1 MFREISMEEITT
13 ENLYNIE
20 SRIQENAVEEY
31 QIFRVCRDIIKV
43 NVKLRKAIYVTCFI
57 TLVCLIITF
66 YWITRKL
73 EDSYTTLFVCVSIGC
88 LFFLLTELILPII
101 YNLVAYR
108 NVRSYINDKNKCNY
122 ERIQISNK
130 TCQEEIIIPEIIE
143 DLKYKSFRVYTYIDG
158 KKKELLFSN
167 DENKIVKESGKVYKK
182 TYFEIDVNG
191 EKRGPMIIPIITKYM
206 EYRVTQ
212 KTN

>member
-108 NVRSYINDKNKCNY
+108 NVRSYINDKNKC
-122 ERIQISNK
+122 
-130 TCQEEIIIPEIIE
+130 
-143 DLKYKSFRVYTYIDG
+143 
-158 KKKELLFSN
+158 
-167 DENKIVKESGKVYKK
+167 
-182 TYFEIDVNG
+182 
-191 EKRGPMIIPIITKYM
+191 KR
-206 EYRVTQ
+206 
-212 KTN
+212 